1 MTWCTVWINT
11 LERRP
16 GGGAHAT
23 FFGCMQT
30 VRQLF
35 PQLHTTIHLSI
46 YLSEILLHYITTYIA
61 KSWNAN
67 FNYQVTARKAS
78 QKKKKQEKKSMF
90 ADTIQQYRDAGVRI
104 SSCSYKVSPADL
116 TDLHVIRY
124 ELERDLM
131 PLVLSNTQYSIE
143 RGQETLHEYD
153 LPNIQQQIV
162 SRFLLGKPLI
172 TLNVSKFC
180 QKNNLFIFSL

>member
-1 MTWCTVWINT
+1 
-11 LERRP
+11 
-16 GGGAHAT
+16 
-23 FFGCMQT
+23 
-30 VRQLF
+30 
-35 PQLHTTIHLSI
+35 
-46 YLSEILLHYITTYIA
+46 
-61 KSWNAN
+61 
-67 FNYQVTARKAS
+67 
-78 QKKKKQEKKSMF
+78 MF
-90 ADTIQQYRDAGVRI
+90 ADRLQQYRDAVSWLTGLRV

-153 LPNIQQQIV
+153 LPKIQQQIV

-180 QKNNLFIFSL
+180 QKKKNFFFFSLKIVKIPCSSCLCPFSTGHSNTCKQTGPQL